1 MKHAKLKLALCA
13 SSLLL
18 LFLLAGCSKST
29 NTNSAANVNTTKST
43 TTTTTANAPTPAASV
58 QPTAQATP
66 TGTDV
71 GRSLKSAKPEDA
83 AQGLF
88 NAWKAK
94 DRAAAK
100 RYASDIAIS
109 ALFDEGSAEGL
120 QFQGCEKDEGGDYYN
135 CGYTYE
141 GGAAIMQ
148 VSGNDADG
156 YKVTGAGFVAD

>member
-1 MKHAKLKLALCA
+1 MKLAQLPIALCA
-13 SSLLL
+13 CALL
-18 LFLLAGCSKST
+18 LLAGCSKTS
-29 NTNSAANVNTTKST
+29 NTNNATSVNKTTST
-43 TTTTTANAPTPAASV
+43 TTTTTNAPTPAASP

-94 DRAAAK
+94 DRAAAAN
-100 RYASDIAIS
+100 YAANAAITH
-109 ALFDEGSAEGL
+109 LFSEGSPEGL
-120 QFQGCEKDEGGDYYN
+120 QFQGCSEGESEGFD

-141 GGAAIMQ
+141 GGALIMH
-148 VSGNDADG
+148 VSGSEADG
-156 YKVTGAGFVAD
+156 YKVVSTSFIAD

>member
-1 MKHAKLKLALCA
+1 MRLGTIPTTALCA
-13 SSLLL
+13 CSLLL
-18 LFLLAGCSKST
+18 LLAGCGKKT
-29 NTNSAANVNTTKST
+29 GNTNSTTSINTTST
-43 TTTTTANAPTPAASV
+43 TTTTGAANAQKPAATPQPSA
-58 QPTAQATP
+58 QPTA

-71 GRSLKSAKPEDA
+71 GRSLKSSRPEDA

-94 DRAAAK
+94 DRAAASN
-100 RYASDIAIS
+100 YASDIAVR

-141 GGAAIMQ
+141 GGAVIMQ
-148 VSGNDADG
+148 VSGNETDG
-156 YKVTGAGFVAD
+156 YRVTGAGFVAD

>member
-1 MKHAKLKLALCA
+1 MKPARLWAALCA
-13 SSLLL
+13 SSLL
-18 LFLLAGCSKST
+18 LLAGCSKST
-29 NTNSAANVNTTKST
+29 NTNSTTNVNTTRST
-43 TTTTTANAPTPAASV
+43 TTTNAPTPAASP

-100 RYASDIAIS
+100 KYASDIAIS

-120 QFQGCEKDEGGDYYN
+120 QFQGCEKDESESDQYN

-141 GGAAIMQ
+141 GGAAIMR
-148 VSGNDADG
+148 VTGNDTDG

>member
-1 MKHAKLKLALCA
+1 MKHAKRGAALCA

-18 LFLLAGCSKST
+18 LLAGCSRSA
-29 NTNSAANVNTTKST
+29 NTNSAANVNTTRST
-43 TTTTTANAPTPAASV
+43 TTTTTTNAQTPAASP

-94 DRAAAK
+94 DRAAASK
-100 RYASDIAIS
+100 YASDVAIK

-120 QFQGCEKDEGGDYYN
+120 EFQGCNESDGDFYN
-135 CGYTYE
+135 CSYTYE
-141 GGAAIMQ
+141 GGSVFMM
-148 VSGNDADG
+148 VLGSDADG
-156 YKVTGAGFVAD
+156 YKVTEAGFIAD